1 MNKLKELHLSGKAK
15 TGLVIL
21 LLILLT
27 SVLAPVLAPYDPLVS
42 NLSEALQ
49 KPSAAHLLGTDNIG
63 RDTLSRVLYGGRQSI
78 LLALAATVLSMLLG
92 FALGLFAGYFGGWV
106 DGIITTI
113 SSIFQGLPG
122 LTLMIAVAGLL
133 GQGVKSMLIAIV
145 INSWGGFSRIVRG
158 EVMKL
163 KQESFIKGLR
173 TIGAGDLR
181 ILFLHISPNILGTLS
196 VLFATRI
203 AGNVISVASMSY
215 LGLGLQPPTPDWGV
229 MINDARQYFRQ
240 EPLLVIA
247 PGLCILLLSL
257 SINLLADEL
266 RDRLDVRKDVMK
278 TM

>member
-1 MNKLKELHLSGKAK
+1 MRKLKAPRLTVKAK
-15 TGLVIL
+15 TGLVL
-21 LLILLT
+21 LFIILLT

-49 KPSAAHLLGTDNIG
+49 KPSATHLLGTDNIG

-92 FALGLFAGYFGGWV
+92 FALGLFAGYFGGWI
-106 DGIITTI
+106 DGVITTI

-133 GQGVKSMLIAIV
+133 GQGVTSMLIAIV
-145 INSWGGFSRIVRG
+145 INSWVGFSRIARG

-181 ILFLHISPNILGTLS
+181 ILFLHISPNILGTLC

-215 LGLGLQPPTPDWGV
+215 LGMGLQPPTPDWGV

-240 EPLLVIA
+240 EPLLVVA

-278 TM
+278 NM

>member
-1 MNKLKELHLSGKAK
+1 MRKLKAPRLTVKAK
-15 TGLVIL
+15 TGLVL
-21 LLILLT
+21 LFIILLT

-92 FALGLFAGYFGGWV
+92 FALGLFAGYFGGWI
-106 DGIITTI
+106 DGVITTI

-145 INSWGGFSRIVRG
+145 INSWVGFSRIARG

-163 KQESFIKGLR
+163 KQESFIKGLK
-173 TIGAGDLR
+173 TIGASDLR
-181 ILFLHISPNILGTLS
+181 ILFLHISPNILGT
-196 VLFATRI
+196 
-203 AGNVISVASMSY
+203 SMSY

-240 EPLLVIA
+240 EPLLVVA

-278 TM
+278 NM

>member
-78 LLALAATVLSMLLG
+78 LLALVATVLSMLLG
-92 FALGLFAGYFGGWV
+92 FALGLFAGYFGGWI

-145 INSWGGFSRIVRG
+145 IKSWVGFSRIVRG

-163 KQESFIKGLR
+163 KLESFIKGLR

-257 SINLLADEL
+257 GINLLADEL

>member
-1 MNKLKELHLSGKAK
+1 MRKLKAPRLTVKAK
-15 TGLVIL
+15 TGLVL
-21 LLILLT
+21 LFIILLT

-49 KPSAAHLLGTDNIG
+49 KPSATHLLGTDNIG

-92 FALGLFAGYFGGWV
+92 FVLGLFAGYFGGWI
-106 DGIITTI
+106 DGVITTI

-133 GQGVKSMLIAIV
+133 GQGVTSMLIAIV
-145 INSWGGFSRIVRG
+145 INSWVGFYRIARG

-181 ILFLHISPNILGTLS
+181 ILFLHISPNILGTLC

-215 LGLGLQPPTPDWGV
+215 LGMGLQPPTPDWGV

-240 EPLLVIA
+240 EPLLVVA

-278 TM
+278 NM

>member
-49 KPSAAHLLGTDNIG
+49 KPSAAHRLGTDNIG

-92 FALGLFAGYFGGWV
+92 FALGLFAGYFGGWI

-122 LTLMIAVAGLL
+122 LTLMIAVAPSAMARAMTSRTWTAASSTLPRH
-133 GQGVKSMLIAIV
+133 IA
-145 INSWGGFSRIVRG
+145 
-158 EVMKL
+158 
-163 KQESFIKGLR
+163 SFASSIFLALR
-173 TIGAGDLR
+173 KR
-181 ILFLHISPNILGTLS
+181 
-196 VLFATRI
+196 TRTSSTAECAI
-203 AGNVISVASMSY
+203 AAC
-215 LGLGLQPPTPDWGV
+215 
-229 MINDARQYFRQ
+229 R
-240 EPLLVIA
+240 
-247 PGLCILLLSL
+247 
-257 SINLLADEL
+257 
-266 RDRLDVRKDVMK
+266 
-278 TM
+278 

>member
-1 MNKLKELHLSGKAK
+1 MCSYF
-15 TGLVIL
+15 I
-21 LLILLT
+21 ILLT

-78 LLALAATVLSMLLG
+78 LLRTGCDGALHAARLCSWTLRG
-92 FALGLFAGYFGGWV
+92 IFRRPGI
-106 DGIITTI
+106 DGVITTI

-145 INSWGGFSRIVRG
+145 INSWVGFSRIARG

-163 KQESFIKGLR
+163 KQESFIKGLK
-173 TIGAGDLR
+173 TIGASDLR
-181 ILFLHISPNILGTLS
+181 ILFLHISPNILGTLC

-203 AGNVISVASMSY
+203 AGKRDLRGIHELSGSGTPAADT
-215 LGLGLQPPTPDWGV
+215 GLGRYDQRREAVFPPGTA
-229 MINDARQYFRQ
+229 ARRPRRGSAFYCF
-240 EPLLVIA
+240 P
-247 PGLCILLLSL
+247 
-257 SINLLADEL
+257 
-266 RDRLDVRKDVMK
+266 
-278 TM
+278 

>member
-15 TGLVIL
+15 IGLVIL

-92 FALGLFAGYFGGWV
+92 FALGLFAGYFGGWI

-145 INSWGGFSRIVRG
+145 INSWVGFSRIVRG

-181 ILFLHISPNILGTLS
+181 ILVPAYFSEYFRNSERPFCHQDRRKCDLGGVHELSWSGTSAPDTGLGRHDQRCETVFPPGTAARHRSGTLY
-196 VLFATRI
+196 FASFPRH
-203 AGNVISVASMSY
+203 
-215 LGLGLQPPTPDWGV
+215 QPSG
-229 MINDARQYFRQ
+229 R
-240 EPLLVIA
+240 
-247 PGLCILLLSL
+247 
-257 SINLLADEL
+257 
-266 RDRLDVRKDVMK
+266 
-278 TM
+278 

>member
-49 KPSAAHLLGTDNIG
+49 KPSAAHRLGTDNIG
-63 RDTLSRVLYGGRQSI
+63 RDTLSRVLYGGWI
-78 LLALAATVLSMLLG
+78 
-92 FALGLFAGYFGGWV
+92 

-145 INSWGGFSRIVRG
+145 INSWVGFSRIVRG

-203 AGNVISVASMSY
+203 AGNVIAVASMSY

>member
-92 FALGLFAGYFGGWV
+92 FALGLFAGYFGGWI

-122 LTLMIAVAGLL
+122 LTLMIAVAG
-133 GQGVKSMLIAIV
+133 QGVKSMLIAIV
-145 INSWGGFSRIVRG
+145 INSWVGFSRIVRG

>member
-42 NLSEALQ
+42 NLSETLQ

-92 FALGLFAGYFGGWV
+92 FALGLFAGYFGGWI

-145 INSWGGFSRIVRG
+145 INSWVGFSRIVRG

-229 MINDARQYFRQ
+229 MINDARQ
-240 EPLLVIA
+240 
-247 PGLCILLLSL
+247 
-257 SINLLADEL
+257 
-266 RDRLDVRKDVMK
+266 
-278 TM
+278 

>member
-78 LLALAATVLSMLLG
+78 LLALVATVLSMLLG
-92 FALGLFAGYFGGWV
+92 FALGLFAGYFGGWI

-145 INSWGGFSRIVRG
+145 INSWVGFSRIARG

-163 KQESFIKGLR
+163 KQESFIKGLK
-173 TIGAGDLR
+173 TIGASDLR
-181 ILFLHISPNILGTLS
+181 ILFLHISPNILGTLC

-203 AGNVISVASMSY
+203 A
-215 LGLGLQPPTPDWGV
+215 
-229 MINDARQYFRQ
+229 
-240 EPLLVIA
+240 
-247 PGLCILLLSL
+247 
-257 SINLLADEL
+257 
-266 RDRLDVRKDVMK
+266 
-278 TM
+278 

>member
-92 FALGLFAGYFGGWV
+92 FALGLFAGYFGGWI

-133 GQGVKSMLIAIV
+133 GQGVKSMLIANV
-145 INSWGGFSRIVRG
+145 INSWVGFSRIVRG

>member
-92 FALGLFAGYFGGWV
+92 FALGLFAGYFGGWI

-145 INSWGGFSRIVRG
+145 INSWVGFSRIVRG

-163 KQESFIKGLR
+163 KQESFCHQDRRKCDLGGVHELSWSGTSAPDTGLGR
-173 TIGAGDLR
+173 HDQRCETVFPPGTAAR
-181 ILFLHISPNILGTLS
+181 HRSGTLY
-196 VLFATRI
+196 FA
-203 AGNVISVASMSY
+203 SFPQH
-215 LGLGLQPPTPDWGV
+215 QPSG
-229 MINDARQYFRQ
+229 R
-240 EPLLVIA
+240 
-247 PGLCILLLSL
+247 
-257 SINLLADEL
+257 
-266 RDRLDVRKDVMK
+266 
-278 TM
+278 

>member
-78 LLALAATVLSMLLG
+78 LLAL
-92 FALGLFAGYFGGWV
+92 GLFAGYFGGWI

-145 INSWGGFSRIVRG
+145 INSWVGFSRIVRG

>member
-78 LLALAATVLSMLLG
+78 LLALVATVLSMLLG
-92 FALGLFAGYFGGWV
+92 FALGLFAGYFGGWI
-106 DGIITTI
+106 DGIIT
-113 SSIFQGLPG
+113 
-122 LTLMIAVAGLL
+122 VAGLL

-145 INSWGGFSRIVRG
+145 INSWVGFSRIVRG

>member
-1 MNKLKELHLSGKAK
+1 MRKLKAPRLTVKAK
-15 TGLVIL
+15 TGLVL
-21 LLILLT
+21 LFIILLT

-92 FALGLFAGYFGGWV
+92 FALGLFAGYFGGWI
-106 DGIITTI
+106 DGVITTI

-145 INSWGGFSRIVRG
+145 INSWVGFSRIARG

-163 KQESFIKGLR
+163 KQESFMRALCHKNCR
-173 TIGAGDLR
+173 KRDLR
-181 ILFLHISPNILGTLS
+181 GIHELSGSGTP
-196 VLFATRI
+196 AADT
-203 AGNVISVASMSY
+203 
-215 LGLGLQPPTPDWGV
+215 GLGRYDQRREAVFPPGTAARRRAGAMYFTAFPEHQPSRG
-229 MINDARQYFRQ
+229 
-240 EPLLVIA
+240 
-247 PGLCILLLSL
+247 
-257 SINLLADEL
+257 
-266 RDRLDVRKDVMK
+266 
-278 TM
+278 

>member
-1 MNKLKELHLSGKAK
+1 MRKLKELRLSAKAK

-21 LLILLT
+21 FIILLT

-49 KPSAAHLLGTDNIG
+49 KPSAVHLLGTDNIG

-92 FALGLFAGYFGGWV
+92 FILGLFAGYFGGWI
-106 DGIITTI
+106 DGVITTI

-133 GQGVKSMLIAIV
+133 GQGVRSMLIAIV
-145 INSWGGFSRIVRG
+145 INSWVGFSRIVRG

-173 TIGAGDLR
+173 TGDLR
-181 ILFLHISPNILGTLS
+181 ILFLHISPNILGTLC

-240 EPLLVIA
+240 EPLLVVA

-278 TM
+278 NM

>member
-49 KPSAAHLLGTDNIG
+49 KPSAAHLLGTDIE

-92 FALGLFAGYFGGWV
+92 FALGLFAGYFGGWI

-145 INSWGGFSRIVRG
+145 INSWVGFSRIVRG

>member
-92 FALGLFAGYFGGWV
+92 FALGLFAGYFGG
-106 DGIITTI
+106 IITTI

-145 INSWGGFSRIVRG
+145 INSWVGFSRIVRG

>member
-1 MNKLKELHLSGKAK
+1 MRKLKAPRLTVKAK
-15 TGLVIL
+15 TGLVL
-21 LLILLT
+21 LFIILLT

-92 FALGLFAGYFGGWV
+92 FALGLFAGYFGGWI
-106 DGIITTI
+106 DGVITTI

-145 INSWGGFSRIVRG
+145 INSWVGFSRIARG

-163 KQESFIKGLR
+163 KQESFIKGLK
-173 TIGAGDLR
+173 TIGASDLR
-181 ILFLHISPNILGTLS
+181 ILFLHISPNILGTLC

-203 AGNVISVASMSY
+203 AGNVISGIHELSGSGTPAADT
-215 LGLGLQPPTPDWGV
+215 GLGRYDQRREAVFPPGTAARRRAGALHFTAFPEHQPSRG
-229 MINDARQYFRQ
+229 
-240 EPLLVIA
+240 
-247 PGLCILLLSL
+247 
-257 SINLLADEL
+257 
-266 RDRLDVRKDVMK
+266 
-278 TM
+278 